1 MRYVR
6 YLFTGLFVCA
16 MSLFIAV
23 ANAQGS
29 TASDGLLPLNSNEF
43 PLASRG
49 ECSRRAGPFVTQT
62 TAWNRLRQAKGKGY
76 AVSGVFPCY
85 DGYGTRGYCFNYFFP
100 CR

>member
-6 YLFTGLFVCA
+6 YLFTGLFMCA
-16 MSLFIAV
+16 ISLFISV
-23 ANAQGS
+23 ANAQAS
-29 TASDGLLPLNSNEF
+29 TASADLLPLNYEF
-43 PLASRG
+43 QLVSRG
-49 ECSRRAGPFVTQT
+49 ECSQRAGPFVTQT
-62 TAWNRLRQAKGKGY
+62 TAWKRLRQAKAKGY